1 LRYIFRRVS
10 QTRSLEIN
18 LDPDR
23 GIFELVI
30 VAEDSA
36 PRVERFG
43 TVEDLIAREHRLI
56 AEWSAEG
63 WRLEAPRNNRIH

>member
-1 LRYIFRRVS
+1 LRYIFRRAS
-10 QTRSLEIN
+10 QTRSIEIN

-30 VAEDSA
+30 EAEGSA

-43 TVEDLIAREHRLI
+43 TVKDLIAREHRLI
-56 AEWSAEG
+56 SEWSAEG
-63 WRLEAPRNNRIH
+63 WRLEAPRNDRVH